1 MNVKIIVFGT
11 EVCLHHV
18 REFICLC
25 VYFLNV
31 CVCVRACLC
40 VRALGGWGG
49 RRGGGGRRSVGGN
62 VVYIRPIDEQ
72 MPNKKKTFNLSSA
85 VICLK
90 SLRVKCFQ
98 FRAFVPE
105 GSMCACAG
113 LCGVIDIRS
122 EPCVNEAL
130 TQQCAHE
137 VAVPNRTVQG

>member
-1 MNVKIIVFGT
+1 MRFS
-11 EVCLHHV
+11 
-18 REFICLC
+18 
-25 VYFLNV
+25 
-31 CVCVRACLC
+31 VCVRVCACVPVC
-40 VRALGGWGG
+40 THAWGVGGSK
-49 RRGGGGRRSVGGN
+49 GGGRRSVGGN